1 MTMNIK
7 NLKITKF
14 NNDKG
19 LIGFASFNLDGIE
32 INSIRI
38 YKTDNGNISIS
49 FPYAKSKSGIKYYTI
64 KPENEEVELALIKK
78 INEGI
83 EKNESINNS
92 LYKNFH

>member
-1 MTMNIK
+1 MNIK

-19 LIGFASFNLDGIE
+19 LIGFASFSLEGIE

-49 FPYAKSKSGIKYYTI
+49 FPYATSKSGIKYYII
-64 KPENEEVELALIKK
+64 KPENEDVELALVKI

-83 EKNESINNS
+83 EKNESKNNS
-92 LYKNFH
+92 IYSNSH